1 MDRFYLIYSNQLMPY
16 IKTCNINGCVC
27 YYYNLWFKS
36 GANLR
41 QNDMADIFKSYPS
54 CISWIISSF
63 TKVVQS
69 EKLRQKIDTEKL
81 GEFFEKMTN
90 VFADDLSGWPSPVHY
105 REKYPTLVQE
115 NSQLL
120 SEKYGQLYCS
130 YSIRA
135 SLNKAH
141 NKINLGFM
149 INPAAYVVNKF

>member
-41 QNDMADIFKSYPS
+41 QNDMADIFK
-54 CISWIISSF
+54 
-63 TKVVQS
+63 KVVQS

-90 VFADDLSGWPSPVHY
+90 VFADDLSG
-105 REKYPTLVQE
+105 
-115 NSQLL
+115 
-120 SEKYGQLYCS
+120 
-130 YSIRA
+130 
-135 SLNKAH
+135 
-141 NKINLGFM
+141 
-149 INPAAYVVNKF
+149 